1 MEPIGPMIGAGAKI
15 AEYFGLIEGV
25 NTKVTKLVHQAFISA
40 KDNLTYAKGTTGQN
54 QIEYIKQ
61 AKSEF
66 IRAVAVEENENKI
79 LSLAGLA
86 MCQYFFC
93 EKQNANNTLG
103 RISDVNLTTSEKAK
117 YCSQHIGLGGFLYG
131 LTLPF
136 SSLGDRVSHF
146 NSTKHSVTNSTNRMI
161 NN

>member
-86 MCQYFFC
+86 MCQ
-93 EKQNANNTLG
+93 
-103 RISDVNLTTSEKAK
+103 
-117 YCSQHIGLGGFLYG
+117 
-131 LTLPF
+131 
-136 SSLGDRVSHF
+136 
-146 NSTKHSVTNSTNRMI
+146 
-161 NN
+161 